1 MDAPQTQRITRQQLL
16 GYGMSRYHAV
26 SLTQTLT
33 NQGKSSNHAYLY
45 AVPEVIQS
53 IRSYLERSRLK
64 VQSRE
69 QLEKVLQ
76 QLIKQLGNLVNLP
89 FQAGEVSELGKMTKE
104 LMKSMSR
111 TDQAL
116 SKLTAQ
122 AAHIKGKYRK

>member
-1 MDAPQTQRITRQQLL
+1 MPI
-16 GYGMSRYHAV
+16 Y
-26 SLTQTLT
+26 TLF
-33 NQGKSSNHAYLY
+33 QKLSN
-45 AVPEVIQS
+45 
-53 IRSYLERSRLK
+53 LERSRLK

-69 QLEKVLQ
+69 QLKKVLQ